1 MSVTIYG
8 RAHHVEV
15 EPFMF
20 QFPWRPVD
28 KLELTV
34 QVTLNFQGHYE
45 EPPVTRDVRLVKG
58 KSK

>member
-1 MSVTIYG
+1 ML
-8 RAHHVEV
+8 
-15 EPFMF
+15 

-28 KLELTV
+28 KRELTV